1 MVSDGLSMDIYML
14 LLFSSKSWIE
24 MMVEAKFNQFSS
36 HLSVFDLRLPDWLH
50 FLAFLDLASM

>member
-1 MVSDGLSMDIYML
+1 MDIYMV
-14 LLFSSKSWIE
+14 LLFSSSKSWIE

-50 FLAFLDLASM
+50 FLAFLELASM